1 MDDLFTVWP
10 VDDADPA
17 TSVVTVRGRCADFC
31 AAEGP
36 FEKANVAD
44 HGPWCTSR
52 PCGREVV
59 ADSDGG
65 TVDITV
71 ELVAAY
77 LQGRYRS
84 KDYRRVA
91 GRRYVRLRTD
101 TRGSHGQPYFVYMD
115 SGGARQLAATLIRAA
130 DHADQLD
137 VPLTSALQ
145 QRVARA
151 LAF

>member
-1 MDDLFTVWP
+1 MDDQFTVWP
-10 VDDADPA
+10 VDETDPA
-17 TSVVTVRGRCADFC
+17 TSVVAVRGRCADFC

-36 FEKANVAD
+36 FEDASVDD

-59 ADSDGG
+59 AQSNTG

-77 LQGRYRS
+77 LHGRYRS
-84 KDYRRVA
+84 KECRRVT
-91 GRRYVRLRTD
+91 GRRYIRVRTD
-101 TRGSHGQPYFVYMD
+101 TRGSQVQPWSVYLD
-115 SGGARQLAATLIRAA
+115 SGGARQLAATLTRAA

-145 QRVARA
+145 ERVARA

>member
-1 MDDLFTVWP
+1 MDDQFTVWP
-10 VDDADPA
+10 ADETDPA
-17 TSVVTVRGRCADFC
+17 TSVVAVRGRCADFC
-31 AAEGP
+31 ATEGP
-36 FEKANVAD
+36 FEDASVDD

-59 ADSDGG
+59 AQSNTG

-77 LQGRYRS
+77 LHGRYRS
-84 KDYRRVA
+84 KHYRRVA
-91 GRRYVRLRTD
+91 GKRYVRVRTD
-101 TRGSHGQPYFVYMD
+101 TRGSQVQPCFVYME
-115 SGGARQLAATLIRAA
+115 SSGARQLAATLIRAA

-145 QRVARA
+145 ERVARA
-151 LAF
+151 LVF